1 MAPMRKRPKHSRSGP
16 GLIDVM
22 ARSAVL
28 AGSSEIEPVLAKP
41 SRRRP
46 MATTAAA
53 RYDQLLELMAAGI
66 LTSEEVTGAVE
77 RLTAQASLAAVRHR
91 RRATDARA
99 EPAEGPP
106 GAARHH

>member
-1 MAPMRKRPKHSRSGP
+1 MRKQPKLSRTGP
-16 GLIDVM
+16 GLIEAM

-28 AGSSEIEPVLAKP
+28 AGSSEIEPALRKP

-46 MATTAAA
+46 PATTAAA

-77 RLTAQASLAAVRHR
+77 RLTAQASLASVRHR
-91 RRATDARA
+91 RRSSDRRS
-99 EPAEGPP
+99 GPDEV
-106 GAARHH
+106 GRGGRHH